1 LGTGELSDSL
11 ALDHILKLSDFI
23 IPVINSLEHIQFE
36 FKTKSTNINNLLNH
50 NPKNIVISF
59 SLNPENLAVKEELFA
74 ANPLSRIKA
83 AQLLAAYG
91 YRLAFHFDPLIY
103 SDNFEKIICTCWI
116 FSLIILKRPL

>member
-1 LGTGELSDSL
+1 VYLNHNYIKVYDDLEGIKQSILFLPKEKVRLGTGELSDSL

-59 SLNPENLAVKEELFA
+59 KPE
-74 ANPLSRIKA
+74 P
-83 AQLLAAYG
+83 
-91 YRLAFHFDPLIY
+91 
-103 SDNFEKIICTCWI
+103 
-116 FSLIILKRPL
+116 